1 MSTTVSTE
9 SLSPGE
15 RAEFWHEAVS
25 QAFIPLEVRL
35 LEREPSSGI
44 LSSDQLGVVQI
55 SGVAAGPQVVTRS
68 RRTIEAGGEGWV
80 ALTMQHQGHAR
91 ISQDGREIIC
101 GPGELALCDSSRP
114 FTKEFPTAFGFTAFR
129 LPRHVLHVRDQELR
143 AATASPFESTSG
155 CVELVTTYLR
165 TLASGAA
172 KLDPCTGSRLADTAV
187 DLLALLIQERSG
199 TLDPTA
205 PETAPAMLA
214 RIKDYAM
221 CHLGDPSLSPERIA
235 TAHHVSVRYLHKLF
249 QGEET
254 TMAHWIQRRRL
265 EMCAHDL
272 SRRAFAAPTVSSVA
286 RRWGFVSPTHFS
298 RVFRAAYGVTPREWR
313 ARAGGADHPLSPAR

>member
-1 MSTTVSTE
+1 MPTTVSTE

-15 RAEFWHEAVS
+15 RTEFWHEAVAR
-25 QAFIPLEVRL
+25 AFIPLELRL
-35 LEREPSSGI
+35 LEREPSPGT
-44 LSSDQLGVVQI
+44 LSSDRLGVVQI

-80 ALTMQHQGHAR
+80 AFTIQHKGHAR

-101 GPGELALCDSSRP
+101 GPGGLALCDSSRP
-114 FTKEFPTAFGFTAFR
+114 FAKEFPGAFGFTAFR
-129 LPRHVLHVRDQELR
+129 LPRHVLHVSDRDLG
-143 AATASPFESTSG
+143 AATAAPFASASG
-155 CVELVTTYLR
+155 SVGLVTTYLR
-165 TLASGAA
+165 KLASGAA

-199 TLDPTA
+199 TLDPMA
-205 PETAPAMLA
+205 PETAPAMIA

-254 TMAHWIQRRRL
+254 TVTRWIQRRRL
-265 EMCAHDL
+265 DMCAHDL
-272 SRRAFAAPTVSSVA
+272 SRRAFATPTVSAVA

-313 ARAGGADHPLSPAR
+313 ARAGGDDHPLTPAR